1 MRPMPYP
8 ARLATR
14 GGNLMRPMPHPVR
27 RPLGATHDR
36 DTESTHIHAESGHPG
51 TGPPTTRAVNL
62 ARRGALWRP
71 PYPPWGVGPWP
82 VRHPATPI
90 RWPALVATFRRR
102 HHRRAMTVQSLPS
115 SARK

>member
-1 MRPMPYP
+1 
-8 ARLATR
+8 
-14 GGNLMRPMPHPVR
+14 MRPMPHPVR
-27 RPLGATHDR
+27 RPLRATHDR
-36 DTESTHIHAESGHPG
+36 DTESTDIRADEWTSRDR
-51 TGPPTTRAVNL
+51 PTTRAVNL

-82 VRHPATPI
+82 VRNPAPLI

-102 HHRRAMTVQSLPS
+102 HHRRAMTVFQSLPS